1 MAMVKL
7 MLISCSNVI
16 RIHTASYGR
25 TDKTTCS
32 AGRPA
37 NQLSRTDCSASTTLP
52 ITSGSKT
59 SLLSIHQLQS
69 FTCLSKYNICP
80 SNPGSNVIHIHKAN
94 YGRTDK
100 TTCSSGRPAN
110 QLSNTNCYAPTTLP
124 IIRDRL
130 FDDTREIPPSYFGPK
145 LEDIFTV
152 DKSSN
157 VIHIHKAN
165 YGRTDKTTCS
175 SGRPANQ
182 LSNTNCYAPTT
193 LPIIRDRCEG
203 KTTCAVQASHLIF
216 SDPCGGIYKYLDISY
231 SCVPPI
237 SHTSASKT
245 SLLSIHQLQ
254 SFAYL
259 SKYNVCPSN
268 PGSNV
273 IHIHKANYGRTDKTT
288 CSSGRPANQ
297 LSNTNCYAPTTL
309 PIIRNRSVHDLKKTQ
324 VLLCKGVSV
333 YKSSYS
339 RHMYCYLFLL
349 LQIMMSSSSGS
360 NVIRIHTASYGRTDK
375 TTCSSGRPANQLSR
389 TDCSASTTLPI

>member
-1 MAMVKL
+1 
-7 MLISCSNVI
+7 
-16 RIHTASYGR
+16 
-25 TDKTTCS
+25 
-32 AGRPA
+32 
-37 NQLSRTDCSASTTLP
+37 
-52 ITSGSKT
+52 GSKT

-124 IIRDRL
+124 IIRDRCEGKTTCAVQASHL
-130 FDDTREIPPSYFGPK
+130 IFSDPCGGIYK
-145 LEDIFTV
+145 YLDISPAKYVIASMANWTV
-152 DKSSN
+152 VCSN

-231 SCVPPI
+231 SYLDISYSCVPP
-237 SHTSASKT
+237 S
-245 SLLSIHQLQ
+245 
-254 SFAYL
+254 
-259 SKYNVCPSN
+259 
-268 PGSNV
+268 
-273 IHIHKANYGRTDKTT
+273 
-288 CSSGRPANQ
+288 
-297 LSNTNCYAPTTL
+297 
-309 PIIRNRSVHDLKKTQ
+309 
-324 VLLCKGVSV
+324 
-333 YKSSYS
+333 
-339 RHMYCYLFLL
+339 
-349 LQIMMSSSSGS
+349 S

-375 TTCSSGRPANQLSR
+375 TTCSSGRPANQLIK
-389 TDCSASTTLPI
+389 TDCSASTTLPIVRERCDGKERCTVMASSDIFPDRCPDTYKNLDISYSCVTEIMQ